1 MQKLLEFLGFGRQG
15 DKGVKVQNRR
25 NLWLA
30 GLAVLG
36 VLMLVYAGF
45 DAPAATE
52 QPPSAGIAAGQAQ
65 APEDNLMSAEE
76 ALLSKN
82 LRAMLSQIDGA
93 GQVEVSV
100 RLSETTRSEYAVNAT
115 TGRKTT
121 QERDQSGG
129 TRLTTEDSDS
139 NQLVMHRNGQQEQP
153 VVERG
158 VAPRVAG
165 ILVVAEGA
173 GDPKVKAMLFQA
185 TRVAM
190 GVEPQKILVL
200 PKER

>member
-1 MQKLLEFLGFGRQG
+1 MHKLLEFFGYGRQG
-15 DKGVKVQNRR
+15 GKSPNAANKR

-30 GLAVLG
+30 GLAVIG

-45 DAPAATE
+45 GAPPAKE
-52 QPPSAGIAAGQAQ
+52 PPPNTGVAAGQAGE
-65 APEDNLMSAEE
+65 PEKNIMSAEE
-76 ALLSKN
+76 AILSKN
-82 LRAMLSQIDGA
+82 LCAMLRQIAGA

-100 RLSETTRSEYAVNAT
+100 RLSETTRSEYAVNTT
-115 TGRKTT
+115 TGKKTT

-129 TRLTTEDSDS
+129 TRLTTEDNDS
-139 NQLVMHRNGQQEQP
+139 NQLVMHRSGQEEQP
-153 VVERG
+153 VMERE

-173 GDPKVKAMLFQA
+173 GDPRVKAMLFQA
-185 TRVAM
+185 TMVAM